1 MPDVTIKSPN
11 VDDIFNKWL
20 DKTVRKNKKKMEK
33 QFGTKGAV
41 FSTNNIS
48 AAETVQ
54 DTMKEAAIY
63 FEIKRIIAPV
73 KKKEEEEVVRAD
85 KVRKE
90 DFYLFKKEVNKENW
104 DDDDVVPMYDSIE
117 PVPCKECKG
126 KGFLESKCKNCK
138 GTGSIEDK
146 MKIYV
151 GEEQDKEKKY
161 FKYPCGECHGTG
173 KITEPCKECKGH
185 KNFYKYKIK
194 AVPFITQESDVPYL
208 FSSGKTTYEKQIGED
223 LHELIE
229 EVEGI
234 KFNDFKTLDK
244 KVEASL
250 GYYNKKIK
258 KTVSRAESQYKD
270 FSKDDSIKIT
280 TPIYLFPLIQMS
292 CETKKGKSFE
302 IYSIGSDKRFIT
314 YSSF

>member
-20 DKTVRKNKKKMEK
+20 DKTVRKNKKKLEK

-90 DFYLFKKEVNKENW
+90 DFYLFKKDVNKENW

-126 KGFLESKCKNCK
+126 KGVLESKCKNCK
-138 GTGSIEDK
+138 GTGTIEDK

-161 FKYPCGECHGTG
+161 FKYPCGDCHGTG

-194 AVPFITQESDVPYL
+194 AVPFKSSESDIPYL

-244 KVEASL
+244 KVEPSL

-270 FSKDDSIKIT
+270 FSKDDSVKIT

-302 IYSIGSDKRFIT
+302 IYSVGSDKRFIT